1 MKHRI
6 IVGACAGILLPLAA
20 LLMFAPHSLSGR
32 LRHAPDAVTRA
43 AGTVKQRIV
52 PYMRVKC
59 REVGGVLSQLRRQQV
74 RAARARTPV
83 PQAPVAFAGVRGA
96 WSIAVMLSLILV
108 LRLHYRRRRLL
119 PQRREII
126 HVWV

>member
-6 IVGACAGILLPLAA
+6 IVAACAGILLPLAA

-32 LRHAPDAVTRA
+32 LRHAPDAVTCA
-43 AGTVKQRIV
+43 AGAVKQRIA
-52 PYMRVKC
+52 PYVRVKC

-74 RAARARTPV
+74 RAARVPTSV

-96 WSIAVMLSLILV
+96 WSIALLLSLILV
-108 LRLHYRRRRLL
+108 VRLHHRRRRLL
-119 PQRREII
+119 PHRREII